1 MVGMKIVLASTSPRR
16 FQLLKNLGLKI
27 SVVRGRIRESEFN
40 ADNPVKLAK
49 TLALAKAQDV
59 ARKIKKGIVVGA
71 DTIVVFRGKI
81 LGKPRDEREAK
92 IMLRKLSG
100 HTHEVITG
108 VAVIE
113 ASTGRKTIDCV
124 RTKVKFRRLTE
135 GEISNYVASGE
146 PLDKAGAYGI
156 QGKAG
161 VFVEKIEGCY
171 YNVVGLPL
179 ARLAEI
185 LKSYGVTLV

>member
-1 MVGMKIVLASTSPRR
+1 MKIVLASTSPRR
-16 FQLLKNLGLKI
+16 FRLLKNLGLKI
-27 SVVRGRIRESEFN
+27 NVIRSRVRESKFS

-59 ARKIKKGIVVGA
+59 ARSIGEGLVVGA
-71 DTIVVFRGKI
+71 DTIVVLRGKI

-92 IMLRKLSG
+92 TMLKELSG
-100 HTHEVITG
+100 RTHEVITG
-108 VAVIE
+108 IAVVE
-113 ASTGRKTIDCV
+113 ASTGRKTVDCV
-124 RTKVKFRRLTE
+124 RTKVKFRRLME
-135 GEISNYVASGE
+135 REISSYVASGE

-156 QGKAG
+156 QGRAG

-185 LKSYGVTLV
+185 LKDYGVLLV